1 MLDSQGG
8 QHYVFACG
16 DPMTIELTLKAKDPV
31 DDFVFGIGIF
41 NADGVCCYGTNTNI
55 ESFVA
60 AKLHGTA
67 RVRMEIP
74 ALNLIEGAYYLD
86 LAVHRLDGYP
96 YDYQRG
102 LTRFRTTSPIGDTG
116 VARLPHH
123 WSFEG
128 GIEWKKTGEPEDQ

>member
-1 MLDSQGG
+1 MWKRAGKIIAQAFNGPPETAAEGNEDGKPGGEEHAEEIAAAVPYAPGRWGSQQVFIDQVRMLDSQGG

-60 AKLHGTA
+60 AKLQ
-67 RVRMEIP
+67 
-74 ALNLIEGAYYLD
+74 L
-86 LAVHRLDGYP
+86 
-96 YDYQRG
+96 
-102 LTRFRTTSPIGDTG
+102 
-116 VARLPHH
+116 
-123 WSFEG
+123 
-128 GIEWKKTGEPEDQ
+128 